1 MPRYLEVVNAAGETA
16 TKILAL
22 REGASQGRSVRVTT
36 HGGRTASV
44 DWSPYSVTL
53 NMPSLPPDAVLT
65 RAEADRLVAFIGHE
79 CCHVLHS
86 DRGVWNRAVAAG
98 SRVRDW
104 TNALEDVRIEAKE
117 IGIGQFPALRDLLE
131 SMTGRLHYESVVEAR
146 KTGRVIGAAVSDAP
160 YAACILGRIANG
172 YDIPAASTL
181 GAGLS
186 VDVTALVDRALAG
199 ISTCK
204 STGDV
209 LALARSLVDAEAQLP
224 DDQGQG
230 QGDQGQGQGDQGQG
244 QGDQGQ
250 GDQGQG
256 DQGQGQGDQGQGD
269 QGQGDQ
275 GQGDQGQGDQGQG
288 DQGQGDQGQGD
299 QGQGQGDQGQGQ
311 GQGDQGQGQGQGDQ
325 GQGDQGQGDQGQGQG
340 QGNSQ
345 AQPGTGSGPATD
357 ANITGMVDAIAT
369 RAGIDDL
376 EKYALTDKSHRL
388 SVAATRVI
396 DGPRPYPD
404 ENSLTADNLA
414 RRLPA
419 NAVLAG
425 QIGRLLVS
433 DEVRRVTHH
442 ESSGRLDRRALVR
455 LQAGASDVYSRRDDT
470 PGIDT
475 ALLVLIDGSASMRA
489 QTGRYDTGPTR
500 MHLAQTAAYHIA
512 RAAEMANAKVAVG
525 VFYSNDSG
533 VTGAK
538 VVMIKPWHL
547 PLASC
552 AARLAGIVGQA
563 QTPLSPAILA
573 GGRLLTEVNAT
584 RRILMCLTDG
594 ECDYGNAGVTKA
606 CTIVADGGVETVGIG
621 MACASVTAAFPP
633 RYSVN
638 VEDLAQLATK
648 GLGVL
653 CTMLEDANPRGA
665 D

>member
-1 MPRYLEVVNAAGETA
+1 MPRYLEVVGAAGETA

-22 REGASQGRSVRVTT
+22 RAKGGTKIPPVRVTT
-36 HGGRTASV
+36 FGGRTASV
-44 DWSPYSVTL
+44 DWSPYGVTL
-53 NMPSLPPDAVLT
+53 NMPSLPPDSVLT

-86 DRGVWNRAVAAG
+86 DRGAWVQAVAAG
-98 SRVRDW
+98 IRVRDW

-117 IGIGQFPALRDLLE
+117 IGIGKFPALRGLLE
-131 SMTGRLHYESVVEAR
+131 SMTGRLHYESVVEAD
-146 KTGRVIGAAVSDAP
+146 KAGRIIGAAVSDAP
-160 YAACILGRIANG
+160 YAACVLGRMANG
-172 YDIPAASTL
+172 YDIPSASTL

-186 VDVTALVDRALAG
+186 AEVRSLVDKALAG
-199 ISTCK
+199 IGKCK
-204 STGDV
+204 STDDV
-209 LALARSLVDAEAQLP
+209 LTLARSLVDDEAQLGGNEP
-224 DDQGQG
+224 GQGDKG
-230 QGDQGQGQGDQGQG
+230 QGDQGQGQG

-256 DQGQGQGDQGQGD
+256 QGQSDQGQGQSDQGQGQSDQGQGQGDQGQGD

-275 GQGDQGQGDQGQG
+275 GQGDQG
-288 DQGQGDQGQGD
+288 
-299 QGQGQGDQGQGQ
+299 
-311 GQGDQGQGQGQGDQ
+311 
-325 GQGDQGQGDQGQGQG
+325 
-340 QGNSQ
+340 
-345 AQPGTGSGPATD
+345 SGPATD
-357 ANITGMVDAIAT
+357 ANIAGMIDAIAA
-369 RAGIDDL
+369 RAGVSDLDDH
-376 EKYALTDKSHRL
+376 ALTDKSHRL
-388 SVAATRVI
+388 SAAVTKVV
-396 DGPRPYPD
+396 DGPRINPD
-404 ENSLTADNLA
+404 ENGFAAGNLA

-455 LQAGASDVYSRRDDT
+455 LQVGASDVYSRKDDT

-475 ALLVLIDGSASMRA
+475 ALLVLIDGSASMRLGTKA
-489 QTGRYDTGPTR
+489 LNSGPTR
-500 MHLAQTAAYHIA
+500 MNIAQTAGYHIA
-512 RAAEMANAKVAVG
+512 RAAELANAKVAVG
-525 VFYSNDSG
+525 VFYSLGRS
-533 VTGAK
+533 VAGAK
-538 VVMIKPWHL
+538 VVIIKPWHL

-552 AARLAGIVGQA
+552 AASLARVYGMA

-573 GGRLLTEVNAT
+573 GGRLLADVMAT

-594 ECDYGNAGVTKA
+594 ECDYGAAGVTKA
-606 CTIVADGGVETVGIG
+606 CAIVRDDGVEVVGVG
-621 MACASVTAAFPP
+621 MACASVAAAFPP

-638 VEDLAQLATK
+638 VQDLDQLATT